1 MVDQAQAVQG
11 ASKNDGPSQ
20 QSISAADLVFASKHT
35 RAVVKAMKPRVANG
49 LASSAPV
56 NGVPPVISGSGV
68 VGQTLVISNTG
79 TWAGGGS
86 RTYKWQRDSV
96 DIGGATSTT
105 YLLVAAD
112 SGHAIRAGVVQT
124 NSNGAATAYSN
135 SINVA

>member
-1 MVDQAQAVQG
+1 MVDQAQAVQS

-20 QSISAADLVFASKHT
+20 QALTPADLVFASKHT
-35 RAVVKAMKPRVANG
+35 RAVVKAMKPRIANG
-49 LASSAPV
+49 LASSPPV

-68 VGQTLVISNTG
+68 VGQTLTVSSGG

-86 RTYKWQRDSV
+86 RTYKWQRDGV
-96 DIGGATSTT
+96 DISGATSIT

-112 SGHAIRAGVVQT
+112 SGHAVRAGVVQT

-135 SINVA
+135 AINVA